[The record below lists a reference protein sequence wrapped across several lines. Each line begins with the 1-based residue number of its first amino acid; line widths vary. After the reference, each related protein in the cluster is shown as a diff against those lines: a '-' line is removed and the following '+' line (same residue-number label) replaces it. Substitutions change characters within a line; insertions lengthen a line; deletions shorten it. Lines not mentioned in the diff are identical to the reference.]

1 MILVLKINGFLRSI
15 DKRIGNP
22 LNNISIMVII
32 LFIYFYYFYFY
43 FYFNININIFLDG
56 AFI

>member
-22 LNNISIMVII
+22 LNNISIMVKLEFSIKI
-32 LFIYFYYFYFY
+32 FIKNRWNLFMM
-43 FYFNININIFLDG
+43 L
-56 AFI
+56 